1 MGFPIIRKTCQRCQ
15 KVEPGLIWSNPRMY
29 QLDPDIQIALRYSHG
44 WCFDCDSI
52 QHIED
57 LSPGTS
63 TEAIRR
69 IAGSLRSASPKRRW
83 FSTAWECG
91 SYSRFDDPGS
101 HAREFAAK
109 DWHAMGHLLETE
121 AHWLDFLAI
130 RTAPARC
137 LRCAGHHI
145 QELLAVEEDGE
156 RGWVHPICGGIFR
169 SKITGSMKLC
179 PPDKKRIYRPDG
191 VFSHEEPYEQAP
203 LTCPGALD

>member
-1 MGFPIIRKTCQRCQ
+1 MGYPIIRQTCQRCQ
-15 KVEPGLIWSNPRMY
+15 KVEPGLIWSNPRLY
-29 QLDPDIQIALRYSHG
+29 QLDPGIQIALRYSHG

-57 LSPGTS
+57 LSPGTA

-83 FSTAWECG
+83 LSTAWECD

-101 HAREFAAK
+101 CARRFAAE
-109 DWHAMGHLLETE
+109 DWHEMGRLLETE
-121 AHWLDFLAI
+121 AHWLDFLAT
-130 RTAPARC
+130 RTVPARC

-156 RGWVHPICGGIFR
+156 RGWVHPICGGTFR
-169 SKITGSMKLC
+169 SRITGSINLC
-179 PPDKKRIYRPDG
+179 PPDKKRIYQPDG

-203 LTCPGALD
+203 LIRPGALD